1 LPITTA
7 ACDPTLQAS
16 ACRSQNDPTS
26 VTVAF
31 AADTASMALTLT
43 FGVGCDP
50 ALGSNARMTVSQNAI
65 RKRNRMLRFRLGCC
79 SAYCGRCYQRQLKC
93 WFVAPNAFCRYSA
106 RINNGFSQISN
117 HPDLTKIDFS
127 RRCALKHR

>member
-1 LPITTA
+1 
-7 ACDPTLQAS
+7 
-16 ACRSQNDPTS
+16 

-79 SAYCGRCYQRQLKC
+79 SAYCGPCYQRQLKC

-106 RINNGFSQISN
+106 RINSGFSQISN